1 MSETTSLRAIDLYSG
16 MGGWSL
22 GLHMAGIDVV
32 ASYEWWAKAA
42 RTNKKNNG
50 HAACEV
56 DIRELRVEDLPKNID
71 IVVGSPPC
79 TQFSFAN
86 RGGQG
91 NIEDGLRDVEK
102 FLEIVDYLKPKFW
115 AMENV
120 PRTAEIIADRIRSGG
135 SLEKFSKLMPNVIVV
150 DMSEWG
156 LPQGRKRCIIGNFD
170 VGLLYGYQKL
180 TKVRHL
186 RDVIEALDKAVIYD
200 PIYGIR
206 LSRNQ
211 LTDHR
216 VEDYLS
222 VEEARLNREGKAHHP
237 IYNNM
242 SFPDVLDRPSRTIT
256 ATCTRVSR
264 ESIVIEDLQSHGR
277 YRRLSVRER
286 GCLQGFPITYKFYGD
301 SYAEKLKM
309 IGNAVPPLMTFY
321 IAQAMLERQPDDVLT
336 PREAIKSFVPPTEQ
350 PAFTL
355 PDKPGSVYPP
365 QRRFRLAIPGL
376 RFKSG
381 VRFELSNESVPGE
394 ISWSV
399 GFYFGDSKNIQRIDL
414 NDGLLS
420 KIQHHPLLA
429 NSRKQIA
436 TTRDAVRACLLR
448 TNSQELQDTWTHV
461 SIKGTH
467 PFDIV
472 DRLGRL
478 SSELEQS
485 FENQAGASS
494 VLLEVLLDRER
505 GINKIL
511 RHANAVLAGLIVGS
525 AANSV
530 LHTNQFLSL
539 EKGRRMRSLSSPE
552 SAE

>member
-1 MSETTSLRAIDLYSG
+1 MTDSNRLRAIDLYSG

-22 GLHMAGIDVV
+22 GLNMAGIEVV
-32 ASYEWWAKAA
+32 ASYEWWSKAA
-42 RTNKKNNG
+42 RTNKVNNG
-50 HAACEV
+50 HVACEV
-56 DIRELRVEDLPKNID
+56 DIRELALEDLPENID

-102 FLEIVDYLKPKFW
+102 FLEIVEYVKPKFW

-120 PRTAEIIADRIRSGG
+120 PRTADIITQRLRSGG
-135 SLEKFSKLMPNVIVV
+135 TLERFSKLLPNIIVV

-170 VGLLYGYQKL
+170 IGLLYGYQRL
-180 TKVRHL
+180 TKQRHL
-186 RDVIEALDKAVIYD
+186 RDVVEALDKAVIYD

-242 SFPDVLDRPSRTIT
+242 SFPDLLDRPSRTIT

-264 ESIVIEDLQSHGR
+264 ESIVIEDLESHGR

-286 GCLQGFPITYKFYGD
+286 GCLQGFPITYQFYGD

-321 IAQAMLERQPDDVLT
+321 IAQAMLERRPDDVLT
-336 PREAIKSFVPPTEQ
+336 PREAIKRFNPPSEQ
-350 PAFTL
+350 PALTL
-355 PDKPGSVYPP
+355 PDKPGSVYPR

-381 VRFELSNESVPGE
+381 VRFELSNESAQAE
-394 ISWSV
+394 ITWSV

-414 NDGLLS
+414 NDDLLS
-420 KIQHHPLLA
+420 DLQRDTALA
-429 NSRKQIA
+429 NSVKQIA
-436 TTRDAVRACLLR
+436 ATCDAVRDALLR
-448 TNSQELQDTWTHV
+448 TNSKELQNTWTHV
-461 SIKGTH
+461 SKKGTH

-478 SSELEQS
+478 ASDLEQN
-485 FENQAGASS
+485 FENQSVDASA
-494 VLLEVLLDRER
+494 VLLGVLQDRER

-511 RHANAVLAGLIVGS
+511 RHSNAVLAGLFVGS

-530 LHTNQFLSL
+530 LHTDQFLSG
-539 EKGRRMRSLSSPE
+539 ERVRRVR
-552 SAE
+552 AN

>member
-1 MSETTSLRAIDLYSG
+1 MSETKPLRAIDLYSG
-16 MGGWSL
+16 IGGWSL

-32 ASYEWWAKAA
+32 ASYEWWSKAA

-50 HAACEV
+50 HEAFEV
-56 DIRELRVEDLPKNID
+56 DIRQLQLKDLPKDID

-86 RGGQG
+86 RGGNG
-91 NIEDGLRDVEK
+91 DIEDGLKDVEK

-120 PRTAEIIADRIRSGG
+120 PRTAEIIADRLRTGG
-135 SLEKFSKLMPNVIVV
+135 TLARFSKLLPNILTL

-170 VGLLYGYQKL
+170 LGLLYRYQNL
-180 TKVRHL
+180 TKQRHL
-186 RDVIEALDKAVIYD
+186 RDVVEALDKAVIYD
-200 PIYGIR
+200 PIYGFR
-206 LSRNQ
+206 LSRNK

-222 VEEARLNREGKAHHP
+222 VEEARLNREGKEHHP

-242 SFPDVLDRPSRTIT
+242 SFPDLLDRPSRTIT

-264 ESIVIEDLQSHGR
+264 ESIVIEDLESHGR

-286 GCLQGFPITYKFYGD
+286 GCLQGFPVTYQFYGD

-309 IGNAVPPLMTFY
+309 IGNAIPPLMTFY
-321 IAQAMLERQPDDVLT
+321 IAQAMLERRPGDVLT
-336 PREAIKSFVPPTEQ
+336 PREAIKNFDAPNEQ
-350 PAFTL
+350 SAFTL
-355 PDKPGSVYPP
+355 PDKPGSFYPP
-365 QRRFRLAIPGL
+365 HRRFRLAIPGL

-381 VRFELSNESVPGE
+381 VRFELSNEPEQGE
-394 ISWSV
+394 INWSV

-414 NDGLLS
+414 NDDLLS
-420 KIQHHPLLA
+420 TIQDIPLFA
-429 NSRKQIA
+429 NSLKQIA
-436 TTRDAVRACLLR
+436 TTRDAVRDGLLR
-448 TNSQELQDTWTHV
+448 TNAREMQNTWTHV
-461 SIKGTH
+461 SKKGTH

-478 SSELEQS
+478 ASELEQS
-485 FENQAGASS
+485 LENHRVDASAI
-494 VLLEVLLDRER
+494 LLEILCDRDR
-505 GINKIL
+505 GVSKIL
-511 RHANAVLAGLIVGS
+511 RHSGAVLAGLIVGS

-530 LHTNQFLSL
+530 LHTNEFLSGGT
-539 EKGRRMRSLSSPE
+539 KRKAR
-552 SAE
+552 AN